1 MYIYIMFSTLNK
13 LKLSALTNVFLLAK
27 YSEKKNNTNQAKA
40 YNFLALYKWKYNRQT
55 I

>member
-27 YSEKKNNTNQAKA
+27 YSEKKKQ
-40 YNFLALYKWKYNRQT
+40 YKPSKG